1 MDFECPPRQ
10 QIITNFQDHIRGTTV
25 TGYSPEEAFR
35 CRTRPGVWQAE
46 GLSNSF
52 LAPATLANK
61 LIQEQAGAF
70 SDLDASTYDARRVVA
85 DEVEESLS
93 SVWDQAHDL
102 KVENNSGHWH
112 VTFNDDSLTPH
123 RRMWHQAPDSNVVLV
138 RRGTAGSSDHVWQPK
153 SAEALALALHE
164 ADVKAFIQRTTGSC
178 DMYKLH
184 GKTALDIWDAWAHNP
199 AAETAYA
206 RQLGI
211 PPFSISHLMVTF
223 ALIKNSG
230 MEQMIMDDWTRTK
243 DAIVFDDT
251 CTTFSFMQG
260 QSQIGSLPT
269 ILRHSHAGSV
279 NTHLEALVEQIDRLP

>member
-1 MDFECPPRQ
+1 
-10 QIITNFQDHIRGTTV
+10 
-25 TGYSPEEAFR
+25 
-35 CRTRPGVWQAE
+35 
-46 GLSNSF
+46 
-52 LAPATLANK
+52 
-61 LIQEQAGAF
+61 
-70 SDLDASTYDARRVVA
+70 
-85 DEVEESLS
+85 
-93 SVWDQAHDL
+93 VWDQAHDL